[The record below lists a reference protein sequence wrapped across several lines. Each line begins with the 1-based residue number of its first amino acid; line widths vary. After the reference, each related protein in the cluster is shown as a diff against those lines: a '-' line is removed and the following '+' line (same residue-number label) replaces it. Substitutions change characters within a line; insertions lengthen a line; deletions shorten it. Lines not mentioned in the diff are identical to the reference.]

1 MEIMTFHEKK
11 DTSTQDAELVY
22 DFKSGDRAAFDVLVE
37 KYQFKISRIMNRYV
51 HDVSESND
59 LTQEVFM
66 RAFQSMDKFR
76 GDSSFYTWLYR
87 IAVNTAKNYLMLK
100 NREGG
105 AHKTLRYL
113 PESGGREAGSETNTP
128 EDMLISHE
136 TEHKFLDILQH
147 LPPELRTAIMLRDR
161 EGRSY
166 EEIALI
172 MDCPIGTVR
181 SRIFRARIAISR
193 GMEHPSD

>member
-1 MEIMTFHEKK
+1 MTFHEKK
-11 DTSTQDAELVY
+11 KDVLTRDSDLIY
-22 DFKSGDRAAFDVLVE
+22 DFKSGDRASFDMLVE
-37 KYQFKISRIMNRYV
+37 KYQFKILRIINRYV
-51 HDVSESND
+51 HDISESSD
-59 LTQEVFM
+59 LTQEVFI

-87 IAVNTAKNYLMLK
+87 IAVNTAKNYLILK
-100 NREGG
+100 IREDGVNN
-105 AHKTLRYL
+105 TLRYL

-147 LPPELRTAIMLRDR
+147 LPPELRTAVMLRDR

-166 EEIALI
+166 EEIAII

-181 SRIFRARIAISR
+181 SRIFRARIAITR
-193 GMEHPSD
+193 GMGRPLL

>member
-1 MEIMTFHEKK
+1 MSFHEKK
-11 DTSTQDAELVY
+11 DISTRDTDLIY
-22 DFKSGDRAAFDVLVE
+22 DFKSGDRSAFDVLVE
-37 KYQFKISRIMNRYV
+37 KYQFKIFRIINRYV
-51 HDVSESND
+51 HDISESTD
-59 LTQEVFM
+59 LTQEVFI

-100 NREGG
+100 SREGG
-105 AHKTLRYL
+105 INNTVRYL
-113 PESGGREAGSETNTP
+113 PEAEGRETRGETNTP

-136 TEHKFLDILQH
+136 TEHQFLDILKH
-147 LPPELRTAIMLRDR
+147 LPAELRTAIMLRDQ

-166 EEIALI
+166 EEIATI

-181 SRIFRARIAISR
+181 SRIFRARIAITR
-193 GMEHPSD
+193 GMDGDSLG